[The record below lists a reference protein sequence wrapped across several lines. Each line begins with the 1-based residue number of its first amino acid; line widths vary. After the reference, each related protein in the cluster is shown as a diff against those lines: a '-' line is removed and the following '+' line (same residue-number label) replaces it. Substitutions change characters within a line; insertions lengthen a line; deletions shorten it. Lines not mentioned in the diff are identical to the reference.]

1 MRNARPLLSRR
12 VISLVVLCAVI
23 TLAGVGLLAR
33 TPQAPATAAPPK
45 PAAAAK
51 PAAAPAAPAGPSFL
65 LSITNVKPEAWD
77 AYVALQKAEGIPA
90 LQKGGRTV
98 RRAWRSQ
105 GLGRGYEVAYLYP
118 IKSWGELDDDPPVRK
133 ALGADGEKAYNA
145 KLRQMIVGTR
155 SYALRLRTDLSY
167 GLDSG
172 SAPKMGILAH
182 VQVVPG
188 KQQAFEGLLKSDW
201 IPALQK
207 AHVALYGVYEV
218 QMGGTMGEYYTF
230 TPIDNFAALDAGHPV
245 MRALTAAQ
253 YTLLSS
259 KLGATQSQVERSIT
273 KLDEDLSFGA
283 PAQ

>member
-1 MRNARPLLSRR
+1 MLS
-12 VISLVVLCAVI
+12 
-23 TLAGVGLLAR
+23 GVALLAR
-33 TPQAPATAAPPK
+33 TPQAAAAAPQTK

-51 PAAAPAAPAGPSFL
+51 PAAAPAAAAGPSVL

-90 LQKGGRTV
+90 LQKGGRAM

-105 GLGRGYEVAYLYP
+105 ALGHGYEVAYLYP
-118 IKSWGELDDDPPVRK
+118 IKSWGELDEDPPVRK
-133 ALGADGEKAYNA
+133 ALGPEGEKAYNA

-201 IPALQK
+201 LPGLQK
-207 AHVALYGVYEV
+207 AHVALYAVYEV
-218 QMGGTMGEYYTF
+218 QMGGNMGEYYTF
-230 TPIDNFAALDAGHPV
+230 TPIDNFAALDAGHPI

-253 YTLLSS
+253 YTLLSG
-259 KLGATQSQVERSIT
+259 KMGATQSQVERSIT